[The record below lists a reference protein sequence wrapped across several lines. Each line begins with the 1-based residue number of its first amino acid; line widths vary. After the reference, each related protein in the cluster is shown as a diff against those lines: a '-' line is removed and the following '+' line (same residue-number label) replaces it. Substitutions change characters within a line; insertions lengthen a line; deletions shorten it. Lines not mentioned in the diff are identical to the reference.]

1 MSRSNKQLEALEE
14 LLSRSGS
21 DPERLSAVRQTQAFR
36 RSWVDLAKCLH
47 EIRKKN
53 AHSKWGFSDFH
64 SYCLK
69 ELTLKRPT
77 VDKLLISFS
86 TLSRYA
92 PRVLE
97 RDGVAAALPSLDS
110 VSYLAKAVDQHGS
123 SEGAANQGESQP
135 PALEALSKAVFEE
148 QRPLRDIKREFNP
161 LLFPP
166 KGEANPKKRAQKS
179 LSAIRKLK
187 DELLE
192 LDMLSPAIRTRLDNQ
207 LSLAQEELQ
216 LWLDEASQK
225 KASPKAAD
233 PV

>member
-1 MSRSNKQLEALEE
+1 MSRSNKQLQALEE

-47 EIRKKN
+47 EIRKKQ
-53 AHSKWGFSDFH
+53 AFTKWGFSDFH
-64 SYCLK
+64 AYCLK

-77 VDKLLISFS
+77 VDKLLLSYS

-97 RDGVAAALPSLDS
+97 RDGVAASLPSLDS
-110 VSYLAKAVDQHGS
+110 VSYLAKAVGQHGS
-123 SEGAANQGESQP
+123 SEAAANQGETQP

-166 KGEANPKKRAQKS
+166 KADANPKKRAQKS
-179 LSAIRKLK
+179 LIAIRKLK

-192 LDMLSPAIRTRLDNQ
+192 LEMLSPAIRTRLDNQ

-216 LWLDEASQK
+216 LWLAEGAQK
-225 KASPKAAD
+225 KTAD